1 MFVDRNSHKR
11 VFVRQVVAKSNHHGK
26 DGESEAHINGRSR
39 SIQTALPVYYIWTCT
54 RIITQRR
61 PAALAHTWFITVELV
76 TPPHVTHLHCV
87 GSFPSTWHRHHIDK
101 NEPFKIFLPKVTG
114 KWGEKK

>member
-1 MFVDRNSHKR
+1 MVKSDGFLLPLHVQIHVNPDVSLVKSTFNPTLNLIETLNLTLSLILSLNLNMFVDRNSHKR

-61 PAALAHTWFITVELV
+61 PAALAHT
-76 TPPHVTHLHCV
+76 
-87 GSFPSTWHRHHIDK
+87 
-101 NEPFKIFLPKVTG
+101 
-114 KWGEKK
+114 